1 METEYMKKQGEVMLV
16 NDDAESFAMDVDSDY
31 VDKTQLIAFTN
42 SVINKND
49 RFICVSRPRRF
60 GKSMAVHAL
69 AAYYSKGIDSHE
81 LFKNLKVSQDPT
93 FETYINQFNTLYINL
108 QSYFDDG
115 TGEHFFEVLNKAIL
129 NSLSAEF
136 PSVFE
141 NKSFTSIKE
150 ALRAVYSAGFGKFV
164 VVIDEW
170 DMLLRDYGDNKTLT
184 DDYINL
190 LRSLFKDDQFSKMFA
205 LVYMTG
211 ILPIKRY
218 NTQSALNNFKE
229 YTMLN
234 PGKLEDTFG
243 FTEDEVKALCEKYN
257 VDFKQAK
264 MWYDG
269 YHFRNH
275 DIYNPYAVINAVK
288 DNNFTSYW
296 SGSSTTEPVIECLK
310 NNFMG
315 LKDEIIALVS
325 GINIGK
331 NININKTKIIPEE
344 FVDADDVL
352 VYLVHLGYLSYNL
365 ATKQVSIPNQEI
377 RSEFEVALKTCNW
390 TEYNEEIKKSDELI
404 EATLGYRDVQRM
416 AKLIGEFHQSH
427 TSILDYNNEEDLKY
441 TVLGAFFSAIKYYN
455 KPLLEQR
462 TGKGFADII
471 YLPNYENYRS
481 KPALIIELKNGHSA
495 EDALNQIKDK
505 NYVDFVKPYA
515 KGALLIGI
523 NYDPKTKEHSCIIE
537 EESF

>member
-269 YHFRNH
+269 
-275 DIYNPYAVINAVK
+275 
-288 DNNFTSYW
+288 
-296 SGSSTTEPVIECLK
+296 
-310 NNFMG
+310 
-315 LKDEIIALVS
+315 
-325 GINIGK
+325 
-331 NININKTKIIPEE
+331 
-344 FVDADDVL
+344 
-352 VYLVHLGYLSYNL
+352 
-365 ATKQVSIPNQEI
+365 
-377 RSEFEVALKTCNW
+377 
-390 TEYNEEIKKSDELI
+390 
-404 EATLGYRDVQRM
+404 
-416 AKLIGEFHQSH
+416 
-427 TSILDYNNEEDLKY
+427 
-441 TVLGAFFSAIKYYN
+441 
-455 KPLLEQR
+455 
-462 TGKGFADII
+462 
-471 YLPNYENYRS
+471 
-481 KPALIIELKNGHSA
+481 
-495 EDALNQIKDK
+495 
-505 NYVDFVKPYA
+505 
-515 KGALLIGI
+515 
-523 NYDPKTKEHSCIIE
+523 
-537 EESF
+537 